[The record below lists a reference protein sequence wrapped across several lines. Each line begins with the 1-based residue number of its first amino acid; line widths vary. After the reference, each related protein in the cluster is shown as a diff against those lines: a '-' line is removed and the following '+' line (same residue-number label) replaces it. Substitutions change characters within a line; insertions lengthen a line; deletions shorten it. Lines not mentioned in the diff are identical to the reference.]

1 MLMWSPDKHRMVQSG
16 LVSLGKNRCRMEK
29 VNTLLG
35 QYSPPAMNNADTR
48 LFILHVNTEA
58 ASDCDSPHWAGGMG
72 SLVGAELSYQWL
84 QHALSFFLC
93 YTHTSGI

>member
-1 MLMWSPDKHRMVQSG
+1 MSMWSPDKHRMVPSE
-16 LVSLGKNRCRMEK
+16 LVSLGKNRCRMER
-29 VNTLLG
+29 VNMLQG
-35 QYSPPAMNNADTR
+35 QNSPPAMNNADTC

-72 SLVGAELSYQWL
+72 SLVGAELSYPWL